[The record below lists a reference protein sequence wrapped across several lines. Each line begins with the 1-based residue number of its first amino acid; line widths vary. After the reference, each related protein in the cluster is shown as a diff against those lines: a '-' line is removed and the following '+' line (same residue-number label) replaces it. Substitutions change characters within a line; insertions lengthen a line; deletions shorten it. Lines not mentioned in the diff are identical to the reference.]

1 MGSDRQQA
9 GPSPHAAESG
19 RKFGHNNGM
28 TLRKRL
34 LRDRALR
41 VADLPD
47 GQNLFDFS
55 GDCFGHRAFSL
66 PKRVRAKTNFAS

>member
-41 VADLPD
+41 VADLPV
-47 GQNLFDFS
+47 GQNPFDFS
-55 GDCFGHRAFSL
+55 DDRFGHGAFSL
-66 PKRVRAKTNFAS
+66 PNRMRAN